1 MHQLVRGVRSF
12 WTDGRPIERA
22 CYSVAALML
31 LSGLFHLVV
40 YTVDGGPWEGPVS
53 WRKPVT
59 FGLSFGITLASVSW
73 VATFVRLS
81 SRTRNWLLGL
91 FAAASVAEVALVS
104 LQRWRGVPS
113 HFNDE
118 TPFDAVVMR
127 ALAAGGAVLGVTI
140 GGLTV
145 AAMRSHPRTPPSM
158 RLAVRVGLATLIAS
172 FAVGGA
178 MIAGGL
184 ASVAAGDR
192 HAAYLHGGWLKPA
205 HAALM
210 HAVTVLPVLAWLVS
224 YTDWV
229 EARRVRVV
237 ALASVGYLT
246 AAAAAAVLAG
256 TVLGAGI
263 GVR

>member
-1 MHQLVRGVRSF
+1 
-12 WTDGRPIERA
+12 
-22 CYSVAALML
+22 
-31 LSGLFHLVV
+31 
-40 YTVDGGPWEGPVS
+40 
-53 WRKPVT
+53 
-59 FGLSFGITLASVSW
+59 
-73 VATFVRLS
+73 
-81 SRTRNWLLGL
+81 
-91 FAAASVAEVALVS
+91 
-104 LQRWRGVPS
+104 
-113 HFNDE
+113 
-118 TPFDAVVMR
+118 
-127 ALAAGGAVLGVTI
+127 
-140 GGLTV
+140 
-145 AAMRSHPRTPPSM
+145 
-158 RLAVRVGLATLIAS
+158 
-172 FAVGGA
+172 
-178 MIAGGL
+178 
-184 ASVAAGDR
+184 VAAGDR